1 MALAAGAAALAN
13 ANLALNNAAAN
24 AQLTV
29 LPSFSN
35 NEKEDKYTATQWLE
49 KVCLHK
55 AGATWTDAQ
64 TITHFRNALRNK
76 VVDWFDTLE
85 YSGVVTTDNNWD
97 AIKERFEID
106 YDAKPTPH
114 TTISKLSQIN
124 QKPNESVNEYLNRAL
139 KILLDLKR
147 SIDPLAAVIPQ
158 FVAPAGID
166 IEAWTDLPEATRNL
180 IVNHIKTH
188 AARRHGEQYEAIIL
202 TAGFKPEI
210 KAKLMENETRNLLEI
225 RTLAQRT
232 EKLLNEKNGKTNGNG
247 NGNTEPNVFEM
258 DEEDVDAV
266 RNGNR
271 FQRGR
276 GGNPRRFG
284 QGGPYRGGFQ
294 QGRGNFNQSDTN
306 NQQSSSTST
315 YTRGQPTR
323 GFQTQRGTQRGGATQ
338 SQTKW
343 CDIHE
348 KQTHNTRDCFSN
360 KDRQKKKQ
368 ANEAA
373 EPEEPAEQNQ
383 EEDFLQNDTI
393 QGRTFFSDSKN

>member
-1 MALAAGAAALAN
+1 MTLAAGAAALAN

-106 YDAKPTPH
+106 YEAKPTPH
-114 TTISKLSQIN
+114 NTISKLSQKN
-124 QKPNESVNEYLNRAL
+124 QKSNESVNEYLNRAL

-166 IEAWTDLPEATRNL
+166 IEAWTDLPEATRTL
-180 IVNHIKTH
+180 IVNHI
-188 AARRHGEQYEAIIL
+188 
-202 TAGFKPEI
+202 
-210 KAKLMENETRNLLEI
+210 NL
-225 RTLAQRT
+225 
-232 EKLLNEKNGKTNGNG
+232 G
-247 NGNTEPNVFEM
+247 P
-258 DEEDVDAV
+258 
-266 RNGNR
+266 R
-271 FQRGR
+271 F
-276 GGNPRRFG
+276 FG
-284 QGGPYRGGFQ
+284 
-294 QGRGNFNQSDTN
+294 
-306 NQQSSSTST
+306 
-315 YTRGQPTR
+315 
-323 GFQTQRGTQRGGATQ
+323 
-338 SQTKW
+338 
-343 CDIHE
+343 
-348 KQTHNTRDCFSN
+348 
-360 KDRQKKKQ
+360 
-368 ANEAA
+368 
-373 EPEEPAEQNQ
+373 
-383 EEDFLQNDTI
+383 
-393 QGRTFFSDSKN
+393 SKNKIDNSLFNYSILSDKR